1 MAFPP
6 GFLDELRSRISL
18 SGLIGRRVKL
28 VRRGREFAGLCPFH
42 HEKTPS
48 FYVVEDKSFF
58 HCFGCGAHG
67 DVIGF
72 AMRADNLDFIEAIE
86 KLAGEAGLAVPQA
99 TPQERERA
107 QRQKTLL
114 DATEAGAVFYEER
127 LWAPAGA
134 RAREYLQGRGLD
146 PEIIRRFRL
155 GWAPDDRQA
164 LRRALAREFS
174 DPLLIEAG
182 LLRRPDE
189 REPSDYFR
197 NRLMFPISDRAGR
210 VIAFGGRVLGDGQPK
225 YLNSPDSAL
234 FEKGRVLYGWSA
246 ARAAAIRDE
255 EGRPADSVGGAIVT
269 EGYMDVIALH
279 QAGFAT
285 AVAPL
290 GTALTEF
297 QLYELWRLT
306 PEPILCF
313 DGDAAGQR
321 AAARAMMRALPLLRP
336 GQSLRFAS
344 LPAGEDPDSVIRR
357 AGRGIFDQILAAARP
372 LSNMLWESELGA
384 SRLDTPERRAALE
397 HRLMDQIGLIAD
409 RTVQAEYRRFLRD
422 RLFDLGRPVRPS
434 ARHTPRP
441 RLSFV
446 RDGPEPP
453 PRSGGRIQRENL
465 LRMVL
470 HFPYLIDQ
478 VAEEL
483 AALEIPE
490 SDLDSLRRQILELDA
505 AGSGLDAHAIQ
516 QHLVKNGLAATVE
529 RLLLRSVD
537 TTFLVRCSDPISA
550 RKEWVRVT
558 RMLTGGDRCA
568 LAEATDDLI
577 SDICPESWERFLAA
591 RERAVHEESR
601 GDDEF

>member
-18 SGLIGRRVKL
+18 SGLIARRVKL

-67 DVIGF
+67 DAIGF
-72 AMRADNLDFIEAIE
+72 AMRDDNLDFIEAVE
-86 KLAGEAGLAVPQA
+86 KLAGEAGLPVPLA

-114 DATEAGAVFYEER
+114 EATEAAAAFYEER
-127 LWAPAGA
+127 LWAPRGA
-134 RAREYLQGRGLD
+134 RARECLQGRGLD
-146 PEIIRRFRL
+146 PETIRRFRL

-164 LRRALAREFS
+164 LRRALNPEFS

-182 LLRRPDE
+182 LRRRPAE
-189 REPSDYFR
+189 GEPSDYFR

-246 ARAAAIRDE
+246 ARAAVIRDGE
-255 EGRPADSVGGAIVT
+255 ADGPGAIVT

-297 QLYELWRLT
+297 QLRELWRLA

-313 DGDAAGQR
+313 DGDAAGQNAALR
-321 AAARAMMRALPLLRP
+321 ALHRTLPLLRP
-336 GQSLRFAS
+336 GYSLRFAILS
-344 LPAGEDPDSVIRR
+344 SGEDPDSMIR
-357 AGRGIFDQILAAARP
+357 AGGRSAFEQVLAAARP
-372 LSNMLWESELGA
+372 LADMLWNSEVRGVPH
-384 SRLDTPERRAALE
+384 DTPERLAGIRS
-397 HRLMDQIGLIAD
+397 RLLAHVNTIAD
-409 RTVQAEYRRFLRD
+409 QTVRDEFQTLFKERCNPWHARRKSLRA
-422 RLFDLGRPVRPS
+422 PPS
-434 ARHTPRP
+434 RA
-441 RLSFV
+441 V

-453 PRSGGRIQRENL
+453 PRSERRIQRENL
-465 LRMVL
+465 LRIIL
-470 HFPYLIDQ
+470 HFPCLIDQ
-478 VAEEL
+478 LAEEL

-490 SDLDSLRRQILELDA
+490 SDLDSLRRQILEADA
-505 AGSGLDAHAIQ
+505 AGSGLDAHPFQ

-529 RLLLRSVD
+529 RLLLPSVD

-591 RERAVHEESR
+591 RERALHEGSR
-601 GDDEF
+601 GEDET

>member
-1 MAFPP
+1 
-6 GFLDELRSRISL
+6 
-18 SGLIGRRVKL
+18 
-28 VRRGREFAGLCPFH
+28 
-42 HEKTPS
+42 
-48 FYVVEDKSFF
+48 
-58 HCFGCGAHG
+58 
-67 DVIGF
+67 
-72 AMRADNLDFIEAIE
+72 
-86 KLAGEAGLAVPQA
+86 
-99 TPQERERA
+99 
-107 QRQKTLL
+107 
-114 DATEAGAVFYEER
+114 
-127 LWAPAGA
+127 
-134 RAREYLQGRGLD
+134 
-146 PEIIRRFRL
+146 
-155 GWAPDDRQA
+155 
-164 LRRALAREFS
+164 
-174 DPLLIEAG
+174 
-182 LLRRPDE
+182 
-189 REPSDYFR
+189 
-197 NRLMFPISDRAGR
+197 MFPISDRAGR

-225 YLNSPDSAL
+225 YLNSPDSPL

-246 ARAAAIRDE
+246 ARAAVIRDE
-255 EGRPADSVGGAIVT
+255 ERGPGAIVT

-297 QLYELWRLT
+297 QLHELWRLT

-313 DGDAAGQR
+313 DGDAAGQNAALR
-321 AAARAMMRALPLLRP
+321 ALHRALPLLRP
-336 GQSLRFAS
+336 GCSLRFAILS
-344 LPAGEDPDSVIRR
+344 SGEDPDSMIR
-357 AGRGIFDQILAAARP
+357 AGGRSAFEQVLAAARP
-372 LSNMLWESELGA
+372 LADMLWDSEVRGI
-384 SRLDTPERRAALE
+384 RRDTPERLAGIRS
-397 HRLMDQIGLIAD
+397 RLLAHVKTVSDQ
-409 RTVQAEYRRFLRD
+409 TVRDEFETLFKERCNPWHARRKSLR
-422 RLFDLGRPVRPS
+422 
-434 ARHTPRP
+434 TPR
-441 RLSFV
+441 STAV

-465 LRMVL
+465 LRIVL

-478 VAEEL
+478 VAEQL

-505 AGSGLDAHAIQ
+505 IGSGLDAHAIQ

-591 RERAVHEESR
+591 RERALHEGSR